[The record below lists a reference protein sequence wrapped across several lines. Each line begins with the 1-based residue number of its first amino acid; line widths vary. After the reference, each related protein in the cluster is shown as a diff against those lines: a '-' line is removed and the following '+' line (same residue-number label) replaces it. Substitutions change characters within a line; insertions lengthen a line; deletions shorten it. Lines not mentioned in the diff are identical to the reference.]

1 MISVRMCCPRGD
13 RRGAFTKIND
23 PAGAKGT
30 AAKGIS
36 NTGVVAGFTP
46 TATALTTGPPS
57 APPVRA
63 SAAGWPR
70 RQQTAR

>member
-30 AAKGIS
+30 AAEGIS
-36 NTGVVAGFTP
+36 NTGVVAGFYTDSHGTNHGSTFSP
-46 TATALTTGPPS
+46 
-57 APPVRA
+57 
-63 SAAGWPR
+63 
-70 RQQTAR
+70 AR